1 MGLLSKKKASAT
13 TETNTPK
20 DVAKAPAPSPKSQ
33 TLADMPLILEALGSE
48 NDKSRKLACKSV
60 YELSDVGHKRNRVT
74 MVKSHYSVV
83 PALLKV
89 VSTSTG
95 DCRHLALLSLN
106 NLSIPL
112 ENKKSLTA
120 DGELEKLLPV
130 MLDVMKSDSTEA
142 YLAAIC
148 LMNLSFLESS
158 VAKFVTAPGFLKTI
172 ETFISSNKAGGEGVR
187 WTCGLIKN
195 LSRKPDAAR
204 AILGTKIPPL
214 LLALLKAT
222 SANSS
227 RWANNSLEDFAS
239 FVVLHL
245 AQHAGDKD
253 QEKMKGIVDVMRPV
267 AMSAVGIQSLK
278 AKIILGLSPASTA
291 RDFPPSAG
299 SDLVEVLGRVL
310 AKQGKDKVFSPGVF
324 KLSTIVKSL
333 NGLAS
338 RGDVSTITTPTAAAY
353 LLQIVA
359 SYTLASRETKLEDV
373 TPAVLSAATFQAML
387 DLLLVADK
395 KGGEESA
402 ENVKAIAEVS
412 SLFFAF
418 KEFSTDEET
427 CDDVVETL
435 KKAAGIERLMLVRTA
450 ALWGAQRERDGILTT
465 FFNAQEQGQEVDTS
479 GPLDFL
485 QCNTE
490 SGCIIL

>member
-1 MGLLSKKKASAT
+1 
-13 TETNTPK
+13 
-20 DVAKAPAPSPKSQ
+20 
-33 TLADMPLILEALGSE
+33 
-48 NDKSRKLACKSV
+48 V

-112 ENKKSLTA
+112 ENKKALTA
-120 DGELEKLLPV
+120 DDELEKLLPV

-253 QEKMKGIVDVMRPV
+253 QEKMKGELR
-267 AMSAVGIQSLK
+267 
-278 AKIILGLSPASTA
+278 A
-291 RDFPPSAG
+291 RSRA
-299 SDLVEVLGRVL
+299 LV
-310 AKQGKDKVFSPGVF
+310 
-324 KLSTIVKSL
+324 
-333 NGLAS
+333 
-338 RGDVSTITTPTAAAY
+338 
-353 LLQIVA
+353 
-359 SYTLASRETKLEDV
+359 
-373 TPAVLSAATFQAML
+373 
-387 DLLLVADK
+387 
-395 KGGEESA
+395 
-402 ENVKAIAEVS
+402 
-412 SLFFAF
+412 
-418 KEFSTDEET
+418 
-427 CDDVVETL
+427 
-435 KKAAGIERLMLVRTA
+435 
-450 ALWGAQRERDGILTT
+450 
-465 FFNAQEQGQEVDTS
+465 
-479 GPLDFL
+479 
-485 QCNTE
+485 
-490 SGCIIL
+490 